1 MLRQRVRQFGGGE
14 ERVTEGEDRRPDQ
27 DAGGARQRA
36 HNMIGTALTFGIGV
50 MVLILVMIVVGLFV
64 NYVPTSG
71 AYQSQIQTTIDVG
84 EAGFI
89 ITAVVLLFVP
99 VGGLV
104 AYLYRSGLGGFL
116 QSGGAR

>member
-14 ERVTEGEDRRPDQ
+14 ERVTAGGAPRPDQ

-84 EAGFI
+84 GAGFI

-104 AYLYRSGLGGFL
+104 AYLY
-116 QSGGAR
+116 